1 MEIEPERIRGTRYI
15 VSEVRI
21 GDYWDGGQAVELKF
35 SEQTSDKARYATT
48 VVIDRATA
56 ARLINQLRRALD
68 EDYMR
73 SINNRPDGYDCGVSD
88 CRDPHPSAEKE
99 M

>member
-21 GDYWDGGQAVELKF
+21 GDYWAGGQGVELKF
-35 SEQTSDKARYATT
+35 SEQTSSETRYATT
-48 VVIDRATA
+48 VVVDRATA
-56 ARLINQLRRALD
+56 ARLINQLRRVLD

-73 SINNRPDGYDCGVSD
+73 AINNRPDGYDCGVPE